1 MRGLAERI
9 WDWCDVLVLPTL
21 SDNFG
26 LLIAEAL
33 ERGKRVITTD
43 GAPVWEPMGSVGVM
57 ECGIGGVRKGDGM
70 GGERRSFDFDFKLR
84 LQYRDG
90 SAEDRISLL
99 EEAIKRFTNEN

>member
-43 GAPVWEPMGSVGVM
+43 GAPVWEPMGSVEVM
-57 ECGIGGVRKGDGM
+57 ECGIGGVRKGEGM
-70 GGERRSFDFDFKLR
+70 GEREDYSTSNFDSNIGMGLLR
-84 LQYRDG
+84 I
-90 SAEDRISLL
+90 EF
-99 EEAIKRFTNEN
+99 RFLRRR